1 MILVVSDLHLGKVS
15 KGDEQS
21 LSEFRN
27 CIEFLK
33 TEIRKIVFLGDTFD
47 AFVEYPGYI
56 PKPVALWT
64 KMAQELQD
72 EGLEIVYFSGNH
84 DRWHLEH
91 IPHAL
96 NIPVHRSP
104 LQIGWVRCRI
114 WMEHGDC
121 VANHSPVVR
130 FLRYVS
136 DRGWAYRLYRTLLPF
151 GAGHWLSAAVSRR
164 FANFSPEPST
174 VAALKSHAR
183 KLILENKSDL
193 VVMGH
198 CHSPSLERIDR
209 SDSKPNLSICPGF
222 EESDSTD
229 TGSGIYANT
238 GDWYEARTFVT
249 ISDRVRLLRWSKN
262 RVEIVAEEIL

>member
-15 KGDEQS
+15 SSDEQS

-27 CIEFLK
+27 CIGSLK
-33 TEIRKIVFLGDTFD
+33 TEISKIVFLGDTFD
-47 AFVEYPGYI
+47 AFIEYPGHI
-56 PKPVALWT
+56 PEPVTLWT
-64 KMAQELQD
+64 KMALELQND
-72 EGLEIVYFSGNH
+72 GLEIVYFSGNH

-91 IPHAL
+91 IPRAL
-96 NIPVHRSP
+96 NIPVLRSP
-104 LQIGWVRCRI
+104 RQISRGKHRI

-136 DRGWAYRLYRTLLPF
+136 DRAWAYRLYRTFLPF

-164 FANFSPEPST
+164 FSNYSPEPST

-193 VVMGH
+193 VIMGH
-198 CHSPSLERIDR
+198 CHTSSLQRFDR
-209 SDSKPNLSICPGF
+209 LDSKPNQSNTPGHG
-222 EESDSTD
+222 ESNSND

-249 ISDRVRLLRWSKN
+249 ISDRVRLLRWSEN
-262 RVEIVAEEIL
+262 RVELIAEEIL